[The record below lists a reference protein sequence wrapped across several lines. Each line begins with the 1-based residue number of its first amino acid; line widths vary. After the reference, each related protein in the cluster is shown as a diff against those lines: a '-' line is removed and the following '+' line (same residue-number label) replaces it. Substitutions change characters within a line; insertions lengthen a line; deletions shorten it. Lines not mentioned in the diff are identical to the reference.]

1 MKRMKEDGKR
11 SGTGGRQRGR
21 TALRRHRWLREE
33 HGQSLTELALM
44 LPLLLL
50 LVCGVVDFGRVL
62 YAYLHL
68 NLAAQ
73 ETVRLGGLG
82 RSDAEITAFAR
93 SYVHLGGA
101 ESLVVTIAPLQAQR
115 RSGEYI
121 KVTLSYPVGY
131 ITPLVGGLLPAP
143 VVAADSTIRV
153 E

>member
-1 MKRMKEDGKR
+1 M
-11 SGTGGRQRGR
+11 
-21 TALRRHRWLREE
+21 
-33 HGQSLTELALM
+33 TELALM
-44 LPLLLL
+44 LPLLLF
-50 LVCGVVDFGRVL
+50 LVCGIVDFGRVL

-82 RSDAEITAFAR
+82 RSDADITAFAR
-93 SYVHLGGA
+93 NYVHLGKA
-101 ESLVVTIAPLQAQR
+101 ESLVVTIDPLEAR
-115 RSGEYI
+115 RKSGEYV
-121 KVTLSYPVGY
+121 KVTLRYPVGY